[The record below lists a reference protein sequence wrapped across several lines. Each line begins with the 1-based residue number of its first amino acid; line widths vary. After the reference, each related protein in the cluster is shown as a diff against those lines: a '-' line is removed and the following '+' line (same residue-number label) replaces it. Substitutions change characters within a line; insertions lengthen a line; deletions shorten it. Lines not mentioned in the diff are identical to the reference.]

1 MTKLTLP
8 VLEAHLWGAADI
20 LRGSIDSSDY
30 KHYIFGL
37 LFYKRLCDVWAEE
50 YEALLEEF
58 GEEEDAVDPDEH
70 RFNIPFACMWR
81 DDPRQDPPDEEWPTD
96 ENGKKRPRTIRDWS
110 TKIGE
115 GLNMAFRAIED
126 ANPRL
131 SNVFQDVDFANQQ
144 RFPDKLLQRLLQH
157 FETHRMR
164 KSDVDSRVLGDA
176 YEYLIKKFAD
186 DAGKKGGEFY
196 TPKAVVR
203 LMVEILQPERGN
215 TIYDPA
221 CGSGGMLLEAVHHM
235 ERKLRAAAVEVK
247 GSELTEEEERTI
259 EAQARK
265 SVTLYG
271 QERNLNTWA
280 ICKMSL
286 FLHDIDGAFIER
298 GDTLREPRHTT
309 SSTVTP
315 QQTSLVAAKTNIIKR
330 FDLVLANP
338 PFSLKDWGHDFWSP
352 KDPYGRDSY
361 GCPPKKFGDWA
372 FVQHMIASLRSAG
385 RMAVVVPHGVLFRGN
400 TEGEI
405 RKAILE
411 ADLLEAVVG
420 LADNLFYGTM
430 IPAAILLI
438 NRNKHPYRK
447 NRVLIVNGDKDFEPG
462 TNQNCLSKMNMERL
476 LGAVQSF
483 KDENLFCRVVSLD
496 EIRENDHN
504 LNLIR
509 YVETDPPP
517 PPIDVRAEVAKMRGL
532 ITSRSIVET
541 RMTRFLQ
548 ELGYEE

>member
-1 MTKLTLP
+1 
-8 VLEAHLWGAADI
+8 
-20 LRGSIDSSDY
+20 
-30 KHYIFGL
+30 
-37 LFYKRLCDVWAEE
+37 
-50 YEALLEEF
+50 
-58 GEEEDAVDPDEH
+58 
-70 RFNIPFACMWR
+70 
-81 DDPRQDPPDEEWPTD
+81 
-96 ENGKKRPRTIRDWS
+96 
-110 TKIGE
+110 
-115 GLNMAFRAIED
+115 
-126 ANPRL
+126 
-131 SNVFQDVDFANQQ
+131 
-144 RFPDKLLQRLLQH
+144 
-157 FETHRMR
+157 
-164 KSDVDSRVLGDA
+164 
-176 YEYLIKKFAD
+176 
-186 DAGKKGGEFY
+186 
-196 TPKAVVR
+196 
-203 LMVEILQPERGN
+203 
-215 TIYDPA
+215 
-221 CGSGGMLLEAVHHM
+221 
-235 ERKLRAAAVEVK
+235 
-247 GSELTEEEERTI
+247 
-259 EAQARK
+259 
-265 SVTLYG
+265 
-271 QERNLNTWA
+271 
-280 ICKMSL
+280 
-286 FLHDIDGAFIER
+286 
-298 GDTLREPRHTT
+298 
-309 SSTVTP
+309 
-315 QQTSLVAAKTNIIKR
+315 
-330 FDLVLANP
+330 
-338 PFSLKDWGHDFWSP
+338 
-352 KDPYGRDSY
+352 
-361 GCPPKKFGDWA
+361 
-372 FVQHMIASLRSAG
+372 MIASLRSAG